1 VQVPDSSHG
10 VARRAV
16 GGPVRRFVA
25 THLGSRQ
32 VSRVIYGAIIGLA
45 LVVALE
51 AHPPAAGVVIAT
63 LLGTAV
69 AVALAELYSELVGF
83 ETGER
88 RRASLSELRH
98 LGADMAAVAFG
109 IAFPAVFFVLA
120 ATGFLENEA
129 AFTAAKWTGLG
140 LIGPYGFAG
149 ARLSG
154 AGVLV
159 SVMQAVGVARCAA
172 DRAQGAGALTGPT
185 ARQRLRGVR
194 AAPVL
199 VRELLATRRSDTR
212 EAVRRVVD
220 DMHE

>member
-1 VQVPDSSHG
+1 VKAPDSTRG
-10 VARRAV
+10 VVRRTA

-25 THLGSRQ
+25 THLGSHQ
-32 VSRVIYGAIIGLA
+32 VSRVVYGAIIGLA

-51 AHPPAAGVVIAT
+51 VHPPAPRVVIAT

-88 RRASLSELRH
+88 RKASSPELRRM
-98 LGADMAAVAFG
+98 GAEIAAVAFG
-109 IAFPAVFFVLA
+109 IAFPVVFFVLA
-120 ATGFLENEA
+120 ATGVLETES

-140 LIGPYGFAG
+140 LIGLYGFAG

-159 SVMQAVGVARCAA
+159 SIMQAVGVALI
-172 DRAQGAGALTGPT
+172 GALLI
-185 ARQRLRGVR
+185 ALK
-194 AAPVL
+194 AL
-199 VRELLATRRSDTR
+199 V
-212 EAVRRVVD
+212 
-220 DMHE
+220 H